1 MRSLF
6 NSKYLCHLSSC
17 VIMTFICAFSDLLF
31 QLTSFIL
38 FVYLFY
44 AKNLSIDPNLT
55 YFWVPSTSLNSLL
68 CKAIKRLLSL
78 YSSTFSQKLDP
89 VREETRNEIYC
100 KVKTKLYNIRI
111 FKLKK
116 SSQKFLIL
124 KFYYS
129 YENNIFWF
137 FECLDFYICSLKWH
151 VFVQPLQCLMLRF

>member
-1 MRSLF
+1 MGTETYIENLPYILVSKSKMRSLF

-89 VREETRNEIYC
+89 VREETRNEIYY
-100 KVKTKLYNIRI
+100 KVKTKLYHVRSLI
-111 FKLKK
+111 F
-116 SSQKFLIL
+116 SSQNFTIL
-124 KFYYS
+124 R
-129 YENNIFWF
+129 ITF
-137 FECLDFYICSLKWH
+137 FVSLN
-151 VFVQPLQCLMLRF
+151 V